1 MVRQVRVRQRT
12 AERRQEMAGREETG
26 GSSDICTMRLER
38 KRREE
43 TVDLLFTLFPFVGL
57 TIFPLF
63 VTFNPPAHHLLF
75 PLLITLY
82 SLDCHLVTFYPTVC
96 FILFFLF
103 VTFHSPCW
111 LFVPFYYSCLSPLI
125 PPVCLPLFPLFLTFC
140 SPCFSPFIP
149 PIYHLSPPCLSP
161 FIPIVITFCSPWL
174 SPFIPPIYHLFPPVS
189 HLSFPPVITFF

>member
-26 GSSDICTMRLER
+26 GSRDICTMRLER
-38 KRREE
+38 KRKEE
-43 TVDLLFTLFPFVGL
+43 KVDLLFTLFPFVGL

-125 PPVCLPLFPLFLTFC
+125 PPVCLPLFPLFLTFH
-140 SPCFSPFIP
+140 SPC
-149 PIYHLSPPCLSP
+149 
-161 FIPIVITFCSPWL
+161 
-174 SPFIPPIYHLFPPVS
+174 YHLFLTCWSPLISPFLSPSNPLPPS
-189 HLSFPPVITFF
+189 RIFPLATL